1 MTKSRKTAPVVSID
15 AARDVVV
22 ITGQATWHVREGGL
36 DPLRARTP
44 YRIEI
49 PVQGSPFDPDFVL
62 PRKGT
67 VETLARD
74 GALSFGVPLARRGA
88 EAADDER
95 VVLYR
100 LSEKAAPDAL
110 GTEVLGVK
118 GPRGEVSIKG
128 IEGTFKSAAMIG
140 FNAKMTAV
148 TEVSIL
154 LQAKLTD
161 ADGDVSRGLLLGVDV
176 WKGGV
181 AVGAAGGAA
190 AGGGTGLG
198 GDVGAISGAAV
209 QGRAGDALAGGDEA
223 ARGGAGDDLLRGR
236 SGDDDLRGRAGDD
249 NLRGADGDDDLRG
262 GRGADR
268 LHDGAGEDL
277 LRGGR
282 GADVFVL
289 SQDGARDAIADFDPD
304 RDAIDLTAFGPGLGF
319 EDLEIVARDGALIL
333 RLGGEALE
341 IHGARGPLA
350 AGDLDPEG
358 FLFA

>member
-36 DPLRARTP
+36 DPVRARTP

-49 PVQGSPFDPDFVL
+49 PVEGSPFDPDFVL

-118 GPRGEVSIKG
+118 GPRGEVSLKG

-236 SGDDDLRGRAGDD
+236 SGDDDLRG
-249 NLRGADGDDDLRG
+249 

-304 RDAIDLTAFGPGLGF
+304 RDAVDLTAFGPGLGF

-350 AGDLDPEG
+350 AGDLDPDG